1 VAAALR
7 ESWPDH
13 PEWVDML
20 TGILEEEPM
29 GPDFGWFRRAKTQT
43 RFDWESTRERLD
55 RNRDGRR
62 VWLVS
67 GSVSDDLPDP
77 SMGCAHFL
85 VDPLEKSND
94 DRVHSQGIYQLHA
107 RLQSNP
113 HIVA

>member
-1 VAAALR
+1 
-7 ESWPDH
+7 
-13 PEWVDML
+13 M
-20 TGILEEEPM
+20 
-29 GPDFGWFRRAKTQT
+29 
-43 RFDWESTRERLD
+43 RLQCPSF
-55 RNRDGRR
+55 
-62 VWLVS
+62 VL

-113 HIVA
+113 HIVACDFGADYLEQECYPLEWQGRDENGSVQAIGSSRERGTGAAHAPLRERASHRVGRL